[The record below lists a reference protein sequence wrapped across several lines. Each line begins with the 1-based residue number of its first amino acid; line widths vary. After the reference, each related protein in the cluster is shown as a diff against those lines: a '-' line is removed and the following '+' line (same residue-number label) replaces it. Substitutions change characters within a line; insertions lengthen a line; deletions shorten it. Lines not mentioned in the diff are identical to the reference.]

1 MLNSLTDVTQKL
13 FTSSADKQM
22 KINHDKCHLLLST
35 QNEENIQ
42 IVSVTIKRSLAK
54 KILGIT
60 VDNKLR
66 FDRYVENL

>member
-22 KINHDKCHLLLST
+22 KTNHDKCHLLLSM